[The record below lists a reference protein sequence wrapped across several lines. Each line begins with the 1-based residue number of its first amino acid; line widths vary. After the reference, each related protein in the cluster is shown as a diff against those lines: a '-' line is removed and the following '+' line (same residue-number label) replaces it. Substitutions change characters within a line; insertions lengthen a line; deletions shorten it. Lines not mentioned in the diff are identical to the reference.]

1 MTASSTRPR
10 VQRVGH
16 MPTIWMDY
24 TTGKGVRSDGQAF
37 KALPRE
43 RRKRPNLEDKLE
55 AVATEA
61 GATARKV
68 RIMFTGKIPAVN
80 PGGKHWLNLI
90 STNWPSPRGHWLGTP
105 PAGRFQNALTGLEV
119 EVRLASEWFGDTP
132 LNPNEARQAFDLLD
146 HMLMTTF
153 GQKSTAASPRT
164 KGFLPHDLRTT
175 LMMSPTATGRNL
187 WAATLPIRF
196 DPEPISW
203 DIAEEI
209 HATSGQHHIEHLVGS
224 QENHLHDDVIPTVD
238 ARARPELD
246 QFSYIDGRFMYASL
260 CTTLGTGPAV
270 RLNRSQAFDLLH
282 SPGGEYARAR
292 YEVRFTVPHDWN
304 HIGIFPVKH
313 DNPNDGWYYPN
324 RPGAQAVTWA
334 DSSEVFVALRAG
346 WQVEP
351 LQAVRFNESMPS
363 ERKHRTN
370 ETGPAQRSMTKA
382 KPLDKWAEKLKTT
395 RANVAGDPDV
405 PVSIKQAV
413 GAALRSI
420 LINTIGG
427 FASRGR
433 SATVTVTDIKDVPP
447 EYQHSIQVHGD
458 VFSYTEPQQLPES
471 ALPFYR
477 PELAAQVWGRGR
489 ASVLSRSVNGQQI
502 GALTLPGSSI
512 IGING
517 DAVYTTE
524 MPQWALPTDR
534 GGADDG
540 NPGRLRLQG
549 YLPGPVKTPRTTEE
563 RNQLR
568 LRAQKQGAD
577 INVGDTVDQATLPLE
592 FDHTDSHR
600 SAAGAA

>member
-24 TTGKGVRSDGQAF
+24 TTGKGVRSDGQPF
-37 KALPRE
+37 KAPPGQ
-43 RRKRPNLEDKLE
+43 RRKHPNLEDKLE

-61 GATARKV
+61 GAAARKV
-68 RIMFTGKIPAVN
+68 RIMFTGKIPATGQGVR
-80 PGGKHWLNLI
+80 HWLLVDPA
-90 STNWPSPRGHWLGTP
+90 NWSSPRGHWLRTP
-105 PAGRFQNALTGLEV
+105 PAGRFQHDLTGLEV
-119 EVRLASEWFGDTP
+119 EVRLASEWFGDAP
-132 LNPNEARQAFDLLD
+132 LTPNEGRQAWELLD
-146 HMLMTTF
+146 HILMYTF
-153 GQKSTAASPRT
+153 GRKATARSNRT
-164 KGFLPHDLRTT
+164 KGLLPSDLRTT
-175 LMMSPTATGRNL
+175 LMMTPTATGRNL
-187 WAATLPIRF
+187 WAAALPSRF

-209 HATSGQHHIEHLVGS
+209 HGFSGQHHIEHLVGS
-224 QENHLHDDVIPTVD
+224 DDNPLHHDVIPTID

-260 CTTLGTGPAV
+260 CNELGTGPAV
-270 RLNRSQAFDLLH
+270 RLTRSQASDLMH
-282 SPGGEYARAR
+282 SQGGEYARAR
-292 YEVRFTVPHDWN
+292 YEVRFTVPHDWD
-304 HIGIFPVKH
+304 HVGIFPVKH
-313 DNPNDGWYYPN
+313 DNPKDGWYYPN

-363 ERKHRTN
+363 TRKRRGDSGAAEHT
-370 ETGPAQRSMTKA
+370 MVKA
-382 KPLDKWAEKLKTT
+382 KPLDLWAQKLRTS
-395 RANVAGDPDV
+395 RENVAGDPDV
-405 PVSIKQAV
+405 PTSIKQAV
-413 GAALRSI
+413 GAALRQI
-420 LINTIGG
+420 LLNTIGG
-427 FASRGR
+427 FASRGG
-433 SATVTVTDIKDVPP
+433 SATATVSDIKDVPP
-447 EYQHSIQVHGD
+447 EYQHSIEVHGD
-458 VFSYTEPQQLPES
+458 VFSYTVPQKLSDS
-471 ALPFYR
+471 AAPFYR

-489 ASVLSRSVNGQQI
+489 AKVLSSPVDGQQV
-502 GALTLPGSSI
+502 GALTLPRSSI

-524 MPQWALPTDR
+524 MPEWALPTDR

-540 NPGRLRLQG
+540 KPGRLRLQG

-577 INVGDTVDQATLPLE
+577 IGVGDTVDQATLPLE
-592 FDHTDSHR
+592 FDHNDSHR